1 MSPIYILGIE
11 SSCDDTSAAVLRND
25 ELLSNVTAS
34 QAVHEAYG
42 GVVPELASRAHQQN
56 VVPVVSEAIRQAG
69 ITKEQLSA
77 IAFTRG
83 PGLMGSLLVGVNFA
97 KGLARSLGIP
107 LIDVNHLQGHVMAHF
122 IKQPTPC
129 PGEKP
134 TPCPGEKPTPSPS
147 PGEGS
152 LNSTSAKNVTNPPSP
167 GEGKGVGF
175 SPGEGKGVGM
185 VGMVGMVGIPPYP
198 FLCLLVSGGNSQIV
212 KVRAYNDMEVL
223 GQTIDDAAGEAIDKC
238 SKVMGL
244 GYPGGPIIDRLARQ
258 GNPKAYQFS
267 EPHIPGLDYSFS
279 GLKTS
284 FLYSLQKWVA
294 DDPQFIEHHKE
305 DLAASLEY
313 TIVDILM
320 KKLKLAVKLTGI
332 KHVAVAGGVS
342 ANNGLR
348 NAFHDHARRYG
359 WTIYIPKFSYTT
371 DNAAMIGV
379 VGYHKYLDGDFC
391 SIDAPAFS
399 KVTFE

>member
-1 MSPIYILGIE
+1 MITEGDIYILGIE
-11 SSCDDTSAAVLRND
+11 SSCDDTSAAVLKNGV
-25 ELLSNVTAS
+25 LLSNVTAS
-34 QAVHEAYG
+34 QAVHESYG

-56 VVPVVSEAIRQAG
+56 VVPVVHEAIKRAG
-69 ITKEQLSA
+69 IEKEQLSA
-77 IAFTRG
+77 VAFTRG

-97 KGLARSLGIP
+97 KGFARSLGIP

-122 IKQPTPC
+122 IKEEVR
-129 PGEKP
+129 GED
-134 TPCPGEKPTPSPS
+134 GEVREYS
-147 PGEGS
+147 
-152 LNSTSAKNVTNPPSP
+152 N
-167 GEGKGVGF
+167 
-175 SPGEGKGVGM
+175 
-185 VGMVGMVGIPPYP
+185 IPPLP

-212 KVRAYNDMEVL
+212 KVNAYNDMEVL

-244 GYPGGPIIDRLARQ
+244 GYPGGPIIDKLARQ
-258 GNPKAYQFS
+258 GNPKAYQFA
-267 EPHIPGLDYSFS
+267 EPHIPGLNYSFS

-284 FLYSLQKWVA
+284 FLYNMRKWVEE
-294 DDPQFIEHHKE
+294 DPDFIEHHKE
-305 DLAASLEY
+305 DIAASLEW

-320 KKLKLAVKLTGI
+320 KKLKLAVKQTGI

-348 NAFHDHARRYG
+348 NAFHDHAKRYG

-371 DNAAMIGV
+371 DNAAMIGI
-379 VGYHKYLDGDFC
+379 VGYYKYLDKEFC

-399 KVTFE
+399 KVTFK

>member
-1 MSPIYILGIE
+1 MEKDVFILAIE
-11 SSCDDTSAAVLRND
+11 SSCDDTSAAVLHND
-25 ELLSNVTAS
+25 LLLSNVTAS

-56 VVPVVSEAIRQAG
+56 IVPVVDQAIRKAG
-69 ITKEQLSA
+69 IDKSQVTA
-77 IAFTRG
+77 VAFTRG

-97 KGLARSLGIP
+97 KGFARSMGIP

-122 IKQPTPC
+122 IK
-129 PGEKP
+129 G
-134 TPCPGEKPTPSPS
+134 SPDDQH
-147 PGEGS
+147 
-152 LNSTSAKNVTNPPSP
+152 PP
-167 GEGKGVGF
+167 F
-175 SPGEGKGVGM
+175 
-185 VGMVGMVGIPPYP
+185 P

-212 KVRAYNDMEVL
+212 LVRAYNNMEVL

-244 GYPGGPIIDRLARQ
+244 GYPGGPIIDRLARE

-284 FLYSLQKWVA
+284 FLYNLRKWLA
-294 DDPQFIEHHKE
+294 DDPDFIEHHKQ
-305 DLAASLEY
+305 DLAASLEW

-320 KKLKLAVKLTGI
+320 QKLRLAVKQTGV

-348 NAFHDHARRYG
+348 NAFYDHARRYG
-359 WTIYIPKFSYTT
+359 WTVYIPKFSYTT

-379 VGYHKYLDGDFC
+379 VGYYKYLDGEFC
-391 SIDAPAFS
+391 PIDAPAFS
-399 KVTFE
+399 KVTFQ

>member
-1 MSPIYILGIE
+1 MDKDIYILGIE
-11 SSCDDTSAAVLRND
+11 SSCDDTSAAVLKNGV
-25 ELLSNVTAS
+25 LLSNVTAS
-34 QAVHEAYG
+34 QSVHEAYG

-56 VVPVVSEAIRQAG
+56 MVPVVDQAIKRAG
-69 ITKEQLSA
+69 ITKEHLSA
-77 IAFTRG
+77 VAFTRG
-83 PGLMGSLLVGVNFA
+83 PGLMGSLLVGVSFA
-97 KGLARSLGIP
+97 KGFARSLGIP
-107 LIDVNHLQGHVMAHF
+107 MIDVNHLQGHVMAHF
-122 IKQPTPC
+122 IKEEVR
-129 PGEKP
+129 GEN
-134 TPCPGEKPTPSPS
+134 GEVSV
-147 PGEGS
+147 
-152 LNSTSAKNVTNPPSP
+152 NSN
-167 GEGKGVGF
+167 
-175 SPGEGKGVGM
+175 
-185 VGMVGMVGIPPYP
+185 IPPMP

-212 KVRAYNDMEVL
+212 KVNAYNDMEVL

-258 GNPKAYQFS
+258 GNPKAFHFA
-267 EPHIPGLDYSFS
+267 EPNIPNLDYSFS

-294 DDPQFIEHHKE
+294 EDPDFIEKNKE
-305 DLAASLEY
+305 DIAASLEW

-320 KKLKLAVKLTGI
+320 KKLKKAVKQTGI

-348 NAFHDHARRYG
+348 NAFYDAEKRYG

-371 DNAAMIGV
+371 DNAAMIGI
-379 VGYHKYLDGDFC
+379 VGYYKYLDKEFC
-391 SIDAPAFS
+391 GIDAPAFS

>member
-1 MSPIYILGIE
+1 MAKDVYILGIE
-11 SSCDDTSAAVLRND
+11 SSCDDTSAAVLRNNV
-25 ELLSNVTAS
+25 LLSNVTSS
-34 QAVHEAYG
+34 QDVHKAYG

-56 VVPVVSEAIRQAG
+56 IVPVVDQALKRAN

-83 PGLMGSLLVGVNFA
+83 PGLMGSLLVGVSFA
-97 KGLARSLGIP
+97 KGMARALNIP

-122 IKQPTPC
+122 IQ
-129 PGEKP
+129 E
-134 TPCPGEKPTPSPS
+134 ED
-147 PGEGS
+147 
-152 LNSTSAKNVTNPPSP
+152 NSNT
-167 GEGKGVGF
+167 
-175 SPGEGKGVGM
+175 
-185 VGMVGMVGIPPYP
+185 IPPFP

-212 KVRAYNDMEVL
+212 KINAYNDIEVL

-244 GYPGGPIIDRLARQ
+244 GYPGGPIIDKLARQ
-258 GNPKAYQFS
+258 GNPQAFTFAR
-267 EPHIPGLDYSFS
+267 PNIPNMDYSFS

-284 FLYSLQKWVA
+284 FLYSLNKWMKE
-294 DDPQFIEHHKE
+294 DSDFIEKNKN
-305 DLAASLEY
+305 DLAASLEF

-320 KKLKLAVKLTGI
+320 KKLRLAVKTTGI

-348 NAFHDHARRYG
+348 NAFHEHAAKYS
-359 WTIYIPKFSYTT
+359 WTIYIPKFGYTT
-371 DNAAMIGV
+371 DNAAMIGIT
-379 VGYHKYLDGDFC
+379 GYFKYLDKQFC
-391 SIDAPAFS
+391 SIDKPAFS

>member
-1 MSPIYILGIE
+1 MKNNIYILAIE

-25 ELLSNVTAS
+25 VLLSNVTAS

-42 GVVPELASRAHQQN
+42 GVVPELASRAHQQD
-56 VVPVVSEAIRQAG
+56 VVPVVHEAIKRAG

-83 PGLMGSLLVGVNFA
+83 PGLMGSLLVGVSFA
-97 KGLARSLGIP
+97 KGFARSLGIP

-122 IKQPTPC
+122 IREAES
-129 PGEKP
+129 GDEKSSSQQS
-134 TPCPGEKPTPSPS
+134 GIAKP
-147 PGEGS
+147 
-152 LNSTSAKNVTNPPSP
+152 LQQ
-167 GEGKGVGF
+167 
-175 SPGEGKGVGM
+175 
-185 VGMVGMVGIPPYP
+185 GIPPLP

-212 KVRAYNDMEVL
+212 KVNAYNDIEVL

-258 GNPKAYQFS
+258 GNPKAFHFA
-267 EPHIPGLDYSFS
+267 EPNIPDLDYSFS

-294 DDPQFIEHHKE
+294 DDPDFIEKNKT
-305 DLAASLEY
+305 DIAASLEW

-320 KKLKLAVKLTGI
+320 KKLKKAVKQTGI

-348 NAFHDHARRYG
+348 NAFYDAQKRYG

-379 VGYHKYLDGDFC
+379 VGYYKYLDGEFC

-399 KVTFE
+399 KVTFK

>member
-1 MSPIYILGIE
+1 MEKDIYILGIE
-11 SSCDDTSAAVLRND
+11 SSCDDTSAAVLKNGV
-25 ELLSNVTAS
+25 LLSNVTAS

-56 VVPVVSEAIRQAG
+56 VVPVVSEAIKRAG

-77 IAFTRG
+77 VAFTRG

-97 KGLARSLGIP
+97 KGFARSLGIP
-107 LIDVNHLQGHVMAHF
+107 MIDVNHLQGHVMAHF
-122 IKQPTPC
+122 ITSPDLPK
-129 PGEKP
+129 GEEGLAQKGANGDSSP
-134 TPCPGEKPTPSPS
+134 LGRSGEVSP
-147 PGEGS
+147 
-152 LNSTSAKNVTNPPSP
+152 
-167 GEGKGVGF
+167 
-175 SPGEGKGVGM
+175 
-185 VGMVGMVGIPPYP
+185 P
-198 FLCLLVSGGNSQIV
+198 FPFICLLVSGGNSQIV
-212 KVRAYNDMEVL
+212 LVRAYNDMEVL

-258 GNPKAYQFS
+258 GNPKAYQFA
-267 EPHIPGLDYSFS
+267 EPHIPGYDYSFS

-284 FLYSLQKWVA
+284 FLYNLKKWVE
-294 DDPQFIEHHKE
+294 DDPDFVEHHKE
-305 DLAASLEY
+305 DLAASLEW

-320 KKLKLAVKLTGI
+320 KKLKLAVKDTGI

-348 NAFHDHARRYG
+348 NAFHDYAKRFG
-359 WTIYIPKFSYTT
+359 WTVYIPKFSYTT
-371 DNAAMIGV
+371 DNAAMIGI
-379 VGYHKYLDGDFC
+379 VGYYKYMDKEFC

-399 KVTFE
+399 KVTFK

>member
-1 MSPIYILGIE
+1 MEKDIYILGIE
-11 SSCDDTSAAVLRND
+11 SSCDDTSAAVLRNG

-56 VVPVVSEAIRQAG
+56 VVPVVDQAIKRAG
-69 ITKEQLSA
+69 ITKDQLSA

-83 PGLMGSLLVGVNFA
+83 PGLMGSLLVGVSFA
-97 KGLARSLGIP
+97 KGFARSLGIP

-122 IKQPTPC
+122 IKEPDQPS
-129 PGEKP
+129 K
-134 TPCPGEKPTPSPS
+134 
-147 PGEGS
+147 
-152 LNSTSAKNVTNPPSP
+152 LPPL
-167 GEGKGVGF
+167 
-175 SPGEGKGVGM
+175 
-185 VGMVGMVGIPPYP
+185 P

-212 KVRAYNDMEVL
+212 KVNAYNDMEVL

-258 GNPKAYQFS
+258 GNPKAYQFA
-267 EPHIPGLDYSFS
+267 EPNIPNLDYSFS

-284 FLYSLQKWVA
+284 FLYSMQKWVKE
-294 DDPQFIEHHKE
+294 DPDFIEHHKE
-305 DLAASLEY
+305 DIAASLEW

-320 KKLKLAVKLTGI
+320 KKLKKAVKQTGI

-348 NAFHDHARRYG
+348 NAFYDAEKRYG

-379 VGYHKYLDGDFC
+379 VGYYKYLDKEFC
-391 SIDAPAFS
+391 PIDAPAFS
-399 KVTFE
+399 KVTFK

>member
-1 MSPIYILGIE
+1 
-11 SSCDDTSAAVLRND
+11 
-25 ELLSNVTAS
+25 
-34 QAVHEAYG
+34 
-42 GVVPELASRAHQQN
+42 VVPELASRAHQQN
-56 VVPVVSEAIRQAG
+56 VVPVVDQAIKRAG
-69 ITKEQLSA
+69 IEKEQLSA
-77 IAFTRG
+77 VAFTRG

-97 KGLARSLGIP
+97 KGFARSLGIP

-122 IKQPTPC
+122 IREPQST
-129 PGEKP
+129 
-134 TPCPGEKPTPSPS
+134 TSPS
-147 PGEGS
+147 QEAGAGC
-152 LNSTSAKNVTNPPSP
+152 
-167 GEGKGVGF
+167 
-175 SPGEGKGVGM
+175 
-185 VGMVGMVGIPPYP
+185 PPYP

-212 KVRAYNDMEVL
+212 LVRAYNDMEVL

-258 GNPKAYQFS
+258 GNPKAYQFA

-284 FLYSLQKWVA
+284 FLYNLRKWTE
-294 DDPQFIEHHKE
+294 DDPDFIEHHKE
-305 DLAASLEY
+305 DLAASLEW

-320 KKLKLAVKLTGI
+320 KKLKLAVKQTGI

-371 DNAAMIGV
+371 DNAAMIGI
-379 VGYHKYLDGDFC
+379 VGYYKYQDGEFC
-391 SIDAPAFS
+391 PIDAPAFS
-399 KVTFE
+399 KVTFK

>member
-1 MSPIYILGIE
+1 MKEDRYILAIE
-11 SSCDDTSAAVLRND
+11 SSCDDTSAAVMRGRL
-25 ELLSNVTAS
+25 LLSNVTAS
-34 QAVHEAYG
+34 QSVHEAYG

-56 VVPVVSEAIRQAG
+56 ILPVVDQAIKKAG

-97 KGLARSLGIP
+97 KGFARSLNIP

-122 IKQPTPC
+122 IDEPL
-129 PGEKP
+129 
-134 TPCPGEKPTPSPS
+134 
-147 PGEGS
+147 EGDP
-152 LNSTSAKNVTNPPSP
+152 NKVNPDV
-167 GEGKGVGF
+167 KH
-175 SPGEGKGVGM
+175 
-185 VGMVGMVGIPPYP
+185 PPLP
-198 FLCLLVSGGNSQIV
+198 FICLLVSGGNSQIV
-212 KVRAYNDMEVL
+212 KVNAYNDMEVL

-258 GNPKAYQFS
+258 GNPKAYTFS
-267 EPHIPGLDYSFS
+267 EPHIPGLNYSFS

-284 FLYSLQKWVA
+284 FLYNMQKWVQE
-294 DDPQFIEHHKE
+294 DPDFIEHHKE
-305 DLAASLEY
+305 DIAASLEW

-320 KKLKLAVKLTGI
+320 KKLRLAVKQTGI

-348 NAFHDHARRYG
+348 NAFHDHAKRYK
-359 WTIYIPKFSYTT
+359 WEVYIPKFSYTT
-371 DNAAMIGV
+371 DNAAMIGCV
-379 VGYHKYLDGDFC
+379 ASFKLNDKDFC
-391 SIDAPAFS
+391 PIDAPAFS
-399 KVTFE
+399 KVTFQ